1 METCHW
7 FDAKDF
13 TINTTISFFSP
24 QMHAGSPLLPREPN
38 LHSHFFHFLV
48 AFVTIM
54 ATRNFWPIMVKNVI
68 SPEEKIYSNITPREV
83 IFFRLCL
90 HMDNL
95 NKEHGAKFSFYSCR
109 TSRVYSFLSRQFA
122 LNLLPCLQKL
132 PWGERASGTSP
143 LWKKYVLKGWT
154 DTVYFKTPARLGP
167 LGGFNGKK
175 ER

>member
-1 METCHW
+1 MSLIWRQRFYHQHND
-7 FDAKDF
+7 FLFFAPDARWQSPSPAGTKLAF
-13 TINTTISFFSP
+13 TFLSFSCRFCYNNGNKEFFCQSRLRTWDRLKKRFIII
-24 QMHAGSPLLPREPN
+24 MHL
-38 LHSHFFHFLV
+38 
-48 AFVTIM
+48 
-54 ATRNFWPIMVKNVI
+54 
-68 SPEEKIYSNITPREV
+68 EKW
-83 IFFRLCL
+83 IFFRLCV

-95 NKEHGAKFSFYSCR
+95 NKEHGAKFSFYSGR

-122 LNLLPCLQKL
+122 LNLLPSLQKL

-167 LGGFNGKK
+167 LGGLMVRKR